1 MAENLRFKSVAEA
14 SAFLA
19 EDDTVNNLVQEEI
32 ANSQIVNNL
41 LRLRMRKGISQ
52 KELSKAMM
60 CDSSKISRIEAG
72 NDLQLKI
79 GDVMQYA
86 SALGVEVNVTF
97 EDTSLPAAEQIKNYV
112 FSIHNQLE
120 QLVEIAKQ
128 VDGDKL
134 IIDKIKTFYGEV
146 LLNFMLRFSDSHQ
159 KLNIVSTQDLPP
171 NGDTLSGKGGV
182 KGKKTSK
189 TTEEIPC

>member
-1 MAENLRFKSVAEA
+1 MTENLRFKSVAEA

-19 EDDTVNNLVQEEI
+19 VDDTVNNLVQEEI

-97 EDTSLPAAEQIKNYV
+97 EDTLQYGPTHFQFSELSKNY
-112 FSIHNQLE
+112 
-120 QLVEIAKQ
+120 
-128 VDGDKL
+128 
-134 IIDKIKTFYGEV
+134 IDRPV
-146 LLNFMLRFSDSHQ
+146 LRSLTSRHRRPSPRY
-159 KLNIVSTQDLPP
+159 LPP
-171 NGDTLSGKGGV
+171 HAR
-182 KGKKTSK
+182 
-189 TTEEIPC
+189 